1 MHIPIPIL
9 LLLLLL
15 RQKFAHAQQQNG
27 NNVPT
32 ECRPPTPTTQ
42 LAPVEGPGKADIIFV
57 IDTSGS
63 MGTETAY
70 VMNNINAFGE
80 HLIDEGIDYR
90 VIIVAQDQSC
100 CTVCVNP
107 PLAESNCATT
117 GPRYRKLNQFIASL
131 DACDRFLQS
140 TIYGSDIFTNFL
152 RIDAA
157 KTIVFVSDD
166 DLSGTYDCSVVSCK
180 SEKALLWLNALQALD
195 STK

>member
-1 MHIPIPIL
+1 MHIPIL

-70 VMNNINAFGE
+70 VMNNINAFGS
-80 HLIDEGIDYR
+80 HLENDDIDYR
-90 VIIVAQDQSC
+90 VII
-100 CTVCVNP
+100 
-107 PLAESNCATT
+107 T
-117 GPRYRKLNQFIASL
+117 GPRYRKFNQFIASL
-131 DACDRFLQS
+131 DACDRFLQP

>member
-1 MHIPIPIL
+1 MHIPIL

-15 RQKFAHAQQQNG
+15 RQKIAHAQQQNG

-70 VMNNINAFGE
+70 VMNNINAFGQ
-80 HLIDEGIDYR
+80 HLEDAEIDYR

-107 PLAESNCATT
+107 PLAESNCADT

-140 TIYGSDIFTNFL
+140 TI
-152 RIDAA
+152 
-157 KTIVFVSDD
+157 
-166 DLSGTYDCSVVSCK
+166 
-180 SEKALLWLNALQALD
+180 
-195 STK
+195 